1 MAKPKTIQRAV
12 SVHELVNTE
21 HHTLAFDGAWAN
33 LIGLPELTGSWLIW
47 GNSGSGKTRF
57 ALQLAKYFTRFCRVA
72 YNSLEEGASASL
84 KHAVIDVNMMEVR
97 NRFMVLDKEPLA
109 ELTDR
114 LSKHKSPQVIFIDSV
129 QYSGLNYAGY
139 IRLIEQFRNK
149 LFVFV
154 SHADGKNPA
163 GRVARSIRYDAMV
176 KLYVEGYRVPAPAS
190 RYGGGEPFTIWAEGA
205 IKCWGHADENDANN

>member
-84 KHAVIDVNMMEVR
+84 KRAVVDVNMMEVR

-114 LSKHKSPQVIFIDSV
+114 LNKHKSPQVIFIDSV

-149 LFVFV
+149 LFIFI

-205 IKCWGHADENDANN
+205 IKCWGHADENQDVN